1 MKKTIATI
9 IALSAL
15 STAALAG
22 RSDYPSFSDIVPK
35 DLNSSSV
42 QSNALTVLPSS
53 GAGTAGAS
61 TSAVDT
67 PPTDN
72 GSSN

>member
-1 MKKTIATI
+1 MKKTIATL

-35 DLNSSSV
+35 DLYASSAKT
-42 QSNALTVLPSS
+42 NALTVLPSGNGS
-53 GAGTAGAS
+53 TAGAS

-72 GSSN
+72 GSDR